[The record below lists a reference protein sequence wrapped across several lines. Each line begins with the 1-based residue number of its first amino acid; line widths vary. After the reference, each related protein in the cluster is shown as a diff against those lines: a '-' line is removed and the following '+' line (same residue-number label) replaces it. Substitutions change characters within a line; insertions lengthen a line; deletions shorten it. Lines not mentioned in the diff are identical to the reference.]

1 MKVEFSA
8 LLYILSGIS
17 NSRLR
22 LIDLDQINAK
32 PIGFVKT
39 KLSKSMLKKRQYN
52 SDLVIRSE
60 YEHGLKGIEG
70 FSHLNVV
77 FWMNRIHEKE
87 RKDLKSRPRG
97 RSDMPLIGVFATR
110 SPHRPNPIGLT
121 LVELVRRKRNI
132 LTVKD
137 LDAMNGTPILDLKP
151 YDKWDSAKSI
161 RVPNWWKQLADKKND

>member
-87 RKDLKSRPRG
+87 RKDLKSRPRS

-132 LTVKD
+132 LTVKG

-161 RVPNWWKQLADKKND
+161 RVPNWWKQLANKKND

>member
-1 MKVEFSA
+1 M
-8 LLYILSGIS
+8 
-17 NSRLR
+17 
-22 LIDLDQINAK
+22 DQINAK

-132 LTVKD
+132 LTVKG

>member
-132 LTVKD
+132 LTVKG

-161 RVPNWWKQLADKKND
+161 RVPNWWKQLADKKKD

>member
-1 MKVEFSA
+1 LKVEFSA

-132 LTVKD
+132 LTVKG

>member
-70 FSHLNVV
+70 FSHLTVV

-132 LTVKD
+132 LTVKG

>member
-1 MKVEFSA
+1 LKVEFSA

-97 RSDMPLIGVFATR
+97 RSNMPLIGVFATR

-132 LTVKD
+132 LTVKG

-161 RVPNWWKQLADKKND
+161 RVPNWWKQLANKKND

>member
-1 MKVEFSA
+1 
-8 LLYILSGIS
+8 
-17 NSRLR
+17 

-97 RSDMPLIGVFATR
+97 RSNMPLIGVFATR

-132 LTVKD
+132 LTVKG

>member
-1 MKVEFSA
+1 
-8 LLYILSGIS
+8 
-17 NSRLR
+17 
-22 LIDLDQINAK
+22 
-32 PIGFVKT
+32 
-39 KLSKSMLKKRQYN
+39 MLKKRRYN
-52 SDLVIRSE
+52 SDIIILSE

-87 RKDLKSRPRG
+87 RKDLKARPRG
-97 RSDMPLIGVFATR
+97 RPDIPLIGVFATR

-121 LVELVRRKRNI
+121 LVELVRRKKNI
-132 LTVKD
+132 LTVKG

>member
-1 MKVEFSA
+1 M
-8 LLYILSGIS
+8 
-17 NSRLR
+17 
-22 LIDLDQINAK
+22 DQINAK

-77 FWMNRIHEKE
+77 FWMNRVHEKE

-132 LTVKD
+132 LTVKG

>member
-1 MKVEFSA
+1 M
-8 LLYILSGIS
+8 
-17 NSRLR
+17 
-22 LIDLDQINAK
+22 DQIKAK

-39 KLSKSMLKKRQYN
+39 RLSKSMLKKRKYN
-52 SDLVIRSE
+52 SDIIIHPE
-60 YEHGLKGIEG
+60 YEYGLKGIEK

-87 RKDLKSRPRG
+87 RKDLKARPRG

-121 LVELVRRKRNI
+121 LVELVRRKKNI
-132 LTVKD
+132 LTVKG

-151 YDKWDSAKSI
+151 YDKLDSAKRI
-161 RVPNWWKQLADKKND
+161 RVPSWWKQLADKKNY

>member
-1 MKVEFSA
+1 MDK
-8 LLYILSGIS
+8 
-17 NSRLR
+17 
-22 LIDLDQINAK
+22 INAK

-39 KLSKSMLKKRQYN
+39 KLSKSMLKKRRSN
-52 SDLVIRSE
+52 SDIIICSE

-87 RKDLKSRPRG
+87 RKDLKARPRG
-97 RSDMPLIGVFATR
+97 CSDMPLIGVFATR

-121 LVELVRRKRNI
+121 LVELVRRKKNI
-132 LTVKD
+132 LTVKG

-151 YDKWDSAKSI
+151 YDRWDSAKSI